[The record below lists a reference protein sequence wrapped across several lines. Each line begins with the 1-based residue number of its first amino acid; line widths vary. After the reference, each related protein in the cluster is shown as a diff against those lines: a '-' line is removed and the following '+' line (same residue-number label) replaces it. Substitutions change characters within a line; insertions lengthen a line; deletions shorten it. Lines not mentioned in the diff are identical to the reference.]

1 VKGTG
6 KGKGTKNEKGKG
18 KEKATE
24 NGKWKGNS
32 KGKGVVNKPQ
42 EEMISLVPLLCI
54 CRKNCMRQ
62 TRTRRANLSGYI

>member
-32 KGKGVVNKPQ
+32 KGKGSVKQNPVGDD
-42 EEMISLVPLLCI
+42 IS
-54 CRKNCMRQ
+54 
-62 TRTRRANLSGYI
+62 RAVA